1 MKKILITAATLS
13 ILSIG
18 QSFGADI
25 DNVKPDTQKIEQCKF
40 IEFGKV
46 EDCQVYSIDNMPQ
59 DIKTST
65 SSAEIINLNDDNNA
79 QKTTLN
85 ELLNDYT
92 GITTQDLGSAGMTS
106 SIRIRGWNR
115 VGLTLDGVK
124 IDNPSYGY
132 ADLTHFSN
140 KDLERIEVIKGPQ
153 GSIHGDSTHGGLIS
167 LTTKQGHGSPK
178 IDYEQKFG
186 SYSTFQEGVSFS
198 GGNTSAD
205 YYIGVSRLDTN
216 GGAITTSDGKSK
228 RDDYSN
234 FTISANIGKRLMDTK
249 AELRNT
255 FRYIE
260 AKKNVG
266 ISENYFA
273 GTTVFDPNARSQ
285 NTQIINSTT
294 FSHKPFSWYDYNLK
308 TGYVG
313 FENFFEDFIDSY
325 GVDTNNN
332 NNKARNDRFIVST
345 QHNLKYKDI
354 DTFSFGYTL
363 EHNNFNQKSFGDG
376 VWGYNDRFSRSYTT
390 GHVFFNNKIN
400 IKDTL
405 IIKAGTGIE
414 DSKWGTYAT
423 PNVSGALILPT
434 PFIDNSY
441 TKLRSTYG
449 NSINYPTPFQF
460 GGVFFGSPAG
470 NPNLK
475 PEKCSGWD
483 VGVIQS
489 LFNDKINYE
498 FAYFDN
504 NYTDLIDW
512 SGTTY
517 YNISKAQ
524 TSGFENTLKVNFL
537 SGIYGLANY
546 TYTNNNGFNNND
558 IGGVPR
564 NRFNFKLG
572 YSPKERYNV
581 FATGTSAS
589 SRAYNTNGAR
599 VDGFFKLA
607 LGSKVRLF
615 SVDNA
620 HVYLWGRLNN
630 ILNDRYEVYKGYKHP
645 GISFITGLQVKFNL
659 PDFKKKSAPDK
670 V

>member
-1 MKKILITAATLS
+1 MKKILITAAALS

-18 QSFGADI
+18 QSFAEGV
-25 DNVKPDTQKIEQCKF
+25 DNIKPHAHDTHQCKF
-40 IEFGKV
+40 IEFGKIQ
-46 EDCQVYSIDNMPQ
+46 DCQVYSVDNMPQ

-65 SSAEIINLNDDNNA
+65 SSVEIINLKDANND
-79 QKTTLN
+79 QKVTLN
-85 ELLNDYT
+85 ELLDDHT

-106 SIRIRGWNR
+106 SIRIRGWSR

-140 KDLERIEVIKGPQ
+140 NDLERIEIVKGPQ
-153 GSIHGDSTHGGLIS
+153 GSIHGESTHGGLIS
-167 LTTKQGHGSPK
+167 LTTKRGHGRPK
-178 IDYEQKFG
+178 INYEQKIG
-186 SYSTFQEGVSFS
+186 TYATFQEHASFS
-198 GGNTSAD
+198 GGNNSAD
-205 YYIGVSRLDTN
+205 YYIGISRLDTN
-216 GGAITTSDGKSK
+216 GGMITTSDSKSR

-234 FTISANIGKRLMDTK
+234 FTVSANLGKRLFDNTV
-249 AELRNT
+249 ELRNT

-285 NTQIINSTT
+285 NTQIINTTT
-294 FSHKPFSWYDYNLK
+294 FSHKPFNSYDYNLK
-308 TGYVG
+308 VGYVG
-313 FENFFEDFIDSY
+313 FENYFEDFVDSY
-325 GVDTNNN
+325 GVDFSNNN
-332 NNKARNDRFIVST
+332 NRSRNDRLIAST
-345 QHNLKYKDI
+345 QHNLRYKDI
-354 DTFSFGYTL
+354 ETFSFGYTL
-363 EHNNFNQKSFGDG
+363 EHNNFNQNSFGDG
-376 VWGYNDRFSRSYTT
+376 LFAYNDRFSRSYTT

-414 DSKWGTYAT
+414 DSQWGTYGT
-423 PNVSGALILPT
+423 PNVSGALVLPT
-434 PFIDNSY
+434 PLLEDSY
-441 TKLRSTYG
+441 TKLRSSYG
-449 NSINYPTPFQF
+449 YSVNYPTPFQF
-460 GGVFFGSPAG
+460 GGVFFGTPAG
-470 NPNLK
+470 NPDLR

-483 VGVIQS
+483 VGIIQS
-489 LFNDKINYE
+489 LFNDKVNYE

-504 NYTDLIDW
+504 KFTDLISW

-517 YNISKAQ
+517 NNISRAQ

-537 SGIYGLANY
+537 SGIYGLASH
-546 TYTNNNGFNNND
+546 TLTNNNGLNNND
-558 IGGVPR
+558 IAGVPR

-572 YSPKERYNV
+572 YSPKERYNIFV
-581 FATGTSAS
+581 AGSSAS
-589 SRAYNTNGAR
+589 SRAYNNDGDR
-599 VDGFFKLA
+599 VRGFFKLA
-607 LGSKVRLF
+607 LGSRVRLF

-645 GISFITGLQVKFNL
+645 GISFLTGLQVKFNL
-659 PDFKKKSAPDK
+659 PDFKKKSTPDK